1 MRQRY
6 LDAFDIVRIDS
17 LNGDKYRT
25 GKLTP
30 DGDPDPSVFSTEE
43 DPVGIQVGTAIA
55 TLVRKGAHLERGT
68 GRLART
74 VGRREVARV
83 RGIVGIG
90 AISALPTN
98 RPDARSRPALRPGRR
113 QRRLVRLAETGRSC
127 SLRHFP
133 GVKTARDAFLVDID
147 GVPLQ
152 ARMADYFDDDVS
164 HAEISR
170 RNPIAMRDTSRFNA
184 QQVRSAL
191 LARGRSAGAGFVR
204 YSYRPFDDRWLYWD
218 PDTKL
223 LDEKR
228 TEYVPHIF
236 PGNLWFCAAQH
247 TRKGASEPQ
256 AAFTRHIGSYHWIE
270 RATIWFPLYLRD
282 EQFGEPVDGVKRVAN
297 LSETALRYIESLGAE
312 PEDLFHHVL
321 ATLHEPSYRE
331 ANAGGLRM
339 GWPRIPLP
347 DSASELA
354 ESADRGRLLARLLD
368 TESDVT
374 ELLDTSIAVPTK
386 TDGTQ
391 MQPADFNVSASWG
404 HFGQNRAVMPGS
416 GKVVRRGD
424 VVDVY
429 LNEVTYWADVPVEVW
444 EYRLG
449 GYQVLKKWL
458 SYREQRVLGR
468 GLEVSE
474 VAWFSEVARRV
485 CKMLGI
491 ARKRLR
497 S

>member
-1 MRQRY
+1 MPG
-6 LDAFDIVRIDS
+6 LGLPFAPVAVSDDWFDW
-17 LNGDKYRT
+17 
-25 GKLTP
+25 P
-30 DGDPDPSVFSTEE
+30 E
-43 DPVGIQVGTAIA
+43 
-55 TLVRKGAHLERGT
+55 LVDLF
-68 GRLART
+68 
-74 VGRREVARV
+74 
-83 RGIVGIG
+83 
-90 AISALPTN
+90 
-98 RPDARSRPALRPGRR
+98 PA
-113 QRRLVRLAETGRSC
+113 
-127 SLRHFP
+127 HFP
-133 GVKTARDAFLVDID
+133 GVKTARDTFLVDVD
-147 GVPLQ
+147 RGPLQ
-152 ARMADYFDDDVS
+152 ARIADYFDEDVS
-164 HAEISR
+164 HTETSR

-191 LARGRSAGAGFVR
+191 LARGRSAGSGFVR

-228 TEYVPHIF
+228 TEYIPHVF

-247 TRKGASEPQ
+247 TRKGTSEPQ
-256 AAFTRHIGSYHWIE
+256 AAFTRHVGSYHWIE

-282 EQFGEPVDGVKRVAN
+282 EQFGGLVDGVKRVAN
-297 LSETALRYIESLGAE
+297 LSETALRYIESLGAA

-321 ATLHEPSYRE
+321 ATLHDPAYRE

-347 DSASELA
+347 DNASELA

-416 GKVVRRGD
+416 GKVVRRGN

-429 LNEVTYWADVPVEVW
+429 LNEVTYWADVPSAVW

-458 SYREQRVLGR
+458 SYREHKVLGR

-474 VAWFSEVARRV
+474 VAWFSEGVRRIAA
-485 CKMLGI
+485 MLDEVGDSTT
-491 ARKRLR
+491 R
-497 S
+497 